1 MKYWTTFNEAWT
13 FTVLGY
19 GTGSKA
25 PGKPF
30 ADIARYPY
38 ITGHNV
44 LLAHA
49 EAVEAF
55 RADPTLTA
63 AGAKIGITNN
73 WCAPRGR
80 GPLFRPNSNPHALL
94 WSAGRP
100 AAAPTLVSKAMS
112 PPPPPIVIPS
122 SPPRSDFTEP
132 GSSSA
137 EDIAAAERVNEWW
150 LAWFTD
156 PIWLGHYP
164 ASMVQKLGDRL
175 PSFSA
180 SEAAKLKGSADFFGL
195 NHYGSRFATHAP
207 SPAGYGVAGSGLE
220 ASYWGDFEADTWTT
234 AEMPTAASVWLFSV
248 PWGLRKLLNWVDQ
261 RYAHPP
267 IYVTENGWSTPGE
280 ESAQEGVVDDGR
292 VLFYHNYT
300 GEVQRAIVEDGGV
313 RPPAPSWCRP
323 CMLACFLIE
332 GGTPSGLLVDGG
344 TTQRDRSKRSQQ
356 ATAAGDRST
365 PPRHAA

>member
-1 MKYWTTFNEAWT
+1 
-13 FTVLGY
+13 
-19 GTGSKA
+19 
-25 PGKPF
+25 
-30 ADIARYPY
+30 
-38 ITGHNV
+38 V

-73 WCAPRGR
+73 C
-80 GPLFRPNSNPHALL
+80 
-94 WSAGRP
+94 
-100 AAAPTLVSKAMS
+100 
-112 PPPPPIVIPS
+112 
-122 SPPRSDFTEP
+122 DFTEP

-300 GEVQRAIVEDGGV
+300 GEVQRAIVEDGVDV
-313 RPPAPSWCRP
+313 RGYFAWSLMDNFEWERGYSER
-323 CMLACFLIE
+323 F
-332 GGTPSGLLVDGG
+332 GLVYTDFE
-344 TTQRDRSKRSQQ
+344 TQERYVKAS
-356 ATAAGDRST
+356 AHWYTAAMATNTVADPCPFLATPEARAAARCSDDESCSLEGASLAGRRALHPFIVVASSVCVLAALAMLGVGLYRRHTST
-365 PPRHAA
+365 WPAKGMQSVETERATLASAQGEDLPDAGA